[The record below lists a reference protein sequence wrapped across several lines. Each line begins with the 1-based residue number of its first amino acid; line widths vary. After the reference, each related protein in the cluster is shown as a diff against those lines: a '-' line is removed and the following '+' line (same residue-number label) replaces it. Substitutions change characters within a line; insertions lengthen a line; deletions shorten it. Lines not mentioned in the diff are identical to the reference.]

1 MAAVSWD
8 QEYTPEAEKKSL
20 IEKVGGFMRELGRP
34 AFTDAYARID
44 PKVANAFPLIEADKY
59 RHYYKDYLHGTGGT
73 ARCVVCVRARV
84 RACVH
89 VCVRVCVCVCR
100 VVIH

>member
-1 MAAVSWD
+1 
-8 QEYTPEAEKKSL
+8 
-20 IEKVGGFMRELGRP
+20 MRELGRP

-73 ARCVVCVRARV
+73 TRGVCRVVSCRVESCACGVCVVCV
-84 RACVH
+84 
-89 VCVRVCVCVCR
+89 VCV
-100 VVIH
+100 VID